1 MPSGAC
7 VVRREG
13 KRGVTWSIKFL
24 DAAGVQVWERL
35 GREPEW
41 NEQRAERELG
51 VRLARVERERWRK
64 PTGVTFADF
73 VERFRREYLPGRNLK
88 KSTQVAYNVDLDRH
102 LLPTFGPILMDAI
115 EPEHVDYFV
124 SAKLGDGL
132 SPKTVS
138 NLLGTL
144 RVVFKV
150 ALRWR
155 VVQTNPVLLVEPPR
169 QQAPEMNVL
178 DEGEIASLLAA
189 YRELEVEADEDERA
203 WWRIAR
209 RLVTLALATGL
220 RRGELLGL
228 RWRSAKLLD
237 GLLTVEEAFVR
248 GEFTSPKSRAS
259 RRTLDLGPQAVAVL
273 EEHFAETVYNADGDL
288 VFCHPHL
295 GSPIDPSK
303 LSRYYMQPALKRAGI
318 VKRFRPWHDLR
329 HTSLTAAAA
338 AGNPAVYVQMRAGHS
353 QGSITERYLH
363 AAQVLFPGA
372 AEKGEGRLF
381 GSAVH
386 VPDEKERAR

>member
-1 MPSGAC
+1 MPSGAAAI
-7 VVRREG
+7 RREG
-13 KRGVTWSIKFL
+13 KRGVTWSLKFV
-24 DAAGVQVWERL
+24 DASGAQVWERL

-41 NEQRAERELG
+41 NEKRAQRELG
-51 VRLARVERERWRK
+51 VRLDRVGRERWRK
-64 PTGVTFADF
+64 PTGVTFAAF

-88 KSTQVAYNVDLDRH
+88 KSTKVAYGVDLDRH
-102 LLPTFGPILMDAI
+102 LLPAFGPMLMDAI
-115 EPEHVDYFV
+115 EPEHVDRFI
-124 SAKLGDGL
+124 ADKIADGL

-138 NLLGTL
+138 NMLGTL

-155 VVQTNPVLLVEPPR
+155 VVQTNPVLLVDPPR
-169 QQAPEMNVL
+169 QEAPEMTVL
-178 DEGEIASLLAA
+178 SEGEIAGLLAA
-189 YRELEVEADEDERA
+189 YRELEAEADENERVR
-203 WWRIAR
+203 WRIAR
-209 RLVTLALATGL
+209 RLVTVALATGL

-228 RWRSAKLLD
+228 RWGSVKLLD

-273 EEHFAETVYNADGDL
+273 GEQYAEAIYRSDADL

-295 GSPIDPSK
+295 GTPLDASK
-303 LSRYYMQPALKRAGI
+303 LSRDYMRPALKRAKI
-318 VKRFRPWHDLR
+318 VKPFRTWHDLR

-353 QGSITERYLH
+353 QGSITERYVH

-372 AEKGEGRLF
+372 AARGEERMF
-381 GSAVH
+381 GT
-386 VPDEKERAR
+386 PNGD